1 MAALFEICI
10 KCEFYN
16 QELAKQTI
24 IFNSGNGCEF
34 MKRTGRYAI
43 AVNGNCTDFKSKNNN
58 KEIKDYGT
66 N

>member
-16 QELAKQTI
+16 QELAKQTSI
-24 IFNSGNGCEF
+24 YNQGNGCEH
-34 MKRTGRYAI
+34 MKHTGRYALV
-43 AVNGNCTDFKSKNNN
+43 VNGKCNDFRSKNDN